1 MCILVLQLS
10 EFFLAV
16 IPPVGICLRKKNSL
30 RYPDPSLFNF
40 TVLPTCMIFLAALGY
55 VALSVCKML
64 FFRCYSLRPC
74 GLTSLVTSR
83 LQLRVVCTTLLYDLL
98 VSVHCSMIHKTSKIR
113 LSLEVKKTHL

>member
-16 IPPVGICLRKKNSL
+16 IPPVGICLRKKT
-30 RYPDPSLFNF
+30 RYVIQILACLIF

-64 FFRCYSLRPC
+64 LFRCYSLRPC